1 MRTNIDDYEDA
12 ASIVNALSR
21 LSNRYKLYPQD
32 SIHRELALAFGIR
45 TINQFNPKDPT
56 EFDTWLQAKSLSGL
70 RYYFEPCINNRIDFD
85 GVSSSNPL
93 DNHVIDFVVIVVFD
107 RNLVPDMVLQIP
119 WKILPTL
126 MEWDPDTERWCAKLT
141 DELKSRSKILYE
153 L

>member
-1 MRTNIDDYEDA
+1 VRTNIDDYEDA

-107 RNLVPDMVLQIP
+107 RHLVPDMVLQIP

>member
-12 ASIVNALSR
+12 VSIVNALSR

-126 MEWDPDTERWCAKLT
+126 MEFQ
-141 DELKSRSKILYE
+141 
-153 L
+153 

>member
-1 MRTNIDDYEDA
+1 VRTNIDDYEDA
-12 ASIVNALSR
+12 VSIVNALSR

-126 MEWDPDTERWCAKLT
+126 MEWDPDTERWCAELT

>member
-1 MRTNIDDYEDA
+1 VRTNIDDYEDA
-12 ASIVNALSR
+12 VSIVNALSR

>member
-1 MRTNIDDYEDA
+1 VRTNIDDYEDA

-93 DNHVIDFVVIVVFD
+93 DILEKRSNVNRIDE
-107 RNLVPDMVLQIP
+107 PDQV
-119 WKILPTL
+119 K
-126 MEWDPDTERWCAKLT
+126 
-141 DELKSRSKILYE
+141 
-153 L
+153 